1 MKSHRTPVQTDRG
14 FTLIEVLIA
23 MTLLSIMV
31 VLLFT
36 SLKICAQSWEQGESK
51 IADVNEV
58 AVVYNFF
65 QQHLVSSKP
74 VWNDFTNEDGV
85 KIFAFQGEPQ
95 TLKFVTSFPASVG
108 RKGLQ
113 QFSLFLHQQDG
124 DQVIKVALAPF
135 FPLAEGEQW
144 RQEEVDLVKHVKH
157 FELSYFGADVIG
169 AEENS
174 WQSEWREKENQPSL
188 VKISIELDNGIFWP
202 DMVIELKVAGNYSNE
217 DFDGETSDDN
227 PEAVDTRQPAED
239 EQ

>member
-1 MKSHRTPVQTDRG
+1 MWSRLKSGKTQYG

-23 MTLLSIMV
+23 MTLLSVMV

-36 SLKICAQSWEQGESK
+36 TLKICAQSWEQGESK
-51 IADVNEV
+51 ITDVNEI

-65 QQHLVSSKP
+65 QQHLVSAKP
-74 VWNDFTNEDGV
+74 VWNDFTDEDGV
-85 KIFAFQGEPQ
+85 KIFAFQGRPQ
-95 TLKFVTSFPASVG
+95 TLQFVTSFPASVG

-113 QFSLFLHQQDG
+113 QFSLFLQEHDG

-144 RQEEVDLVKHVKH
+144 HQEEVDLVKHVKR
-157 FELSYFGADVIG
+157 FELSYFGADIG
-169 AEENS
+169 SDENN
-174 WQSEWREKENQPSL
+174 WQTEWLEKENQPSL

-202 DMVIELKVAGNYSNE
+202 DMVVELKVTGNYSNE
-217 DFDGETSDDN
+217 DFDSEAAADDN
-227 PEAVDTRQPAED
+227 NDADTQPPED